1 VSGGDEDGLWGRER
15 RLLTAGLVMTVT
27 LTAAEA
33 LAVITVLPL
42 VKNDLGG
49 IRYYGWATSAFFLGT
64 VMGVVVAGREADRRG
79 LYAPFVSGL
88 TLFAAGLVVCGSAA
102 SMVAFVAGRGVQG
115 LGAGAIFS
123 IAYVAIARAYPE
135 SVRPRVFAV
144 LSTAWALPGM
154 IGPGVAAV
162 VAEHFGWRWVF
173 IGLVPLVA
181 TAGLSTLPALR
192 AIPARATAAA
202 SGTSILDAARITV
215 ATGLV
220 LAAVSDPSWISLPL
234 LLAGVAIGAGPVA
247 RLVPRAAGPLS
258 IAVACGGLIMF
269 SFFGTDTFVPLT
281 ITDARH
287 RSTAVASI
295 AVTAAT
301 LSWTAG
307 AWAQARQL
315 AHWPRRRLVGTG
327 FALVVVGI
335 GGVAASLSSAVPL
348 AVAVVGW
355 AVGGF
360 GMGIGYSSVAV
371 VVLAEAPPGSE
382 GAATAA
388 VQLAQNVGVALGAG
402 VAGAAVAAGASAHWP
417 PAGGLGVAFAITA
430 VAGLFGIP
438 LAGRLP
444 RGTAADAAGGVVP
457 AATLAAHD

>member
-1 VSGGDEDGLWGRER
+1 MSGGEEDGLWGRER

-79 LYAPFVSGL
+79 LVAPFVAGL
-88 TLFAAGLVVCGSAA
+88 TLFAAGLVVCGSATG
-102 SMVAFVAGRGVQG
+102 MVAFVAGRAVQG
-115 LGAGAIFS
+115 VGAGAIFS

-135 SVRPRVFAV
+135 AVRPRVFAV

-154 IGPGVAAV
+154 IGPGLAAL

-173 IGLVPLVA
+173 IGLVPLVV
-181 TAGLSTLPALR
+181 TAGMSTLPALR
-192 AIPARATAAA
+192 AIPARATSTEA
-202 SGTSILDAARITV
+202 GTSILDAARITV
-215 ATGLV
+215 ATGFV
-220 LAAVSDPSWISLPL
+220 LAAVSDPFWISLPL
-234 LLAGVAIGAGPVA
+234 VLAGVALGAGPVG
-247 RLVPRAAGPLS
+247 RLVPRAAGALS
-258 IAVACGGLIMF
+258 VAVACGGLIMF
-269 SFFGTDTFVPLT
+269 AFFGTDTFVPLT

-287 RSTAVASI
+287 RTAAMASV

-315 AHWPRRRLVGTG
+315 AHWPRRRLIGAG
-327 FALVVVGI
+327 FALVALGT
-335 GGVAASLSSAVPL
+335 GGVAASLSTAVPL
-348 AVAVVGW
+348 ALAVVGW
-355 AVGGF
+355 AIGGF
-360 GMGIGYSSVAV
+360 GMGLGYSSVAV

-402 VAGAAVAAGASAHWP
+402 VAGAAVAAGASAHWQ
-417 PAGGLGVAFAITA
+417 PAGGLGVAFAITG
-430 VAGLFGIP
+430 VAGLLGIP
-438 LAGRLP
+438 LARRLP
-444 RGTAADAAGGVVP
+444 AGTAADVAGGVVP
-457 AATLAAHD
+457 AATLAAHE

>member
-1 VSGGDEDGLWGRER
+1 MTGGEEDGLWGRER

-79 LYAPFVSGL
+79 LLAPFVAGL
-88 TLFAAGLVVCGSAA
+88 TLFAAGLVACGSATG
-102 SMVAFVAGRGVQG
+102 MGAFVAGRSVQG
-115 LGAGAIFS
+115 VGAGAIFS

-135 SVRPRVFAV
+135 AVRPRVFAV

-154 IGPGVAAV
+154 IGPGLAAL

-173 IGLVPLVA
+173 IGLVPFVV
-181 TAGLSTLPALR
+181 TAGVSTLPALR
-192 AIPARATAAA
+192 AIPARATSTAAA
-202 SGTSILDAARITV
+202 GTSILDALRITV

-220 LAAVSDPSWISLPL
+220 LAAVSDPSWISFPL
-234 LLAGVAIGAGPVA
+234 LLGGVALGAGPVG
-247 RLVPRAAGPLS
+247 RLVPRAAGALS
-258 IAVACGGLIMF
+258 VAVACGGLIMF

-287 RSTAVASI
+287 RSTAMASV

-301 LSWTAG
+301 LFWTAG

-315 AHWPRRRLVGTG
+315 AHWPRRRLIGTG
-327 FALVVVGI
+327 FALVVLGT

-348 AVAVVGW
+348 AAAVVGW
-355 AVGGF
+355 AIGGF
-360 GMGIGYSSVAV
+360 GMGLGYSSVAV
-371 VVLAEAPPGSE
+371 VVLAEAPPGNE

-402 VAGAAVAAGASAHWP
+402 VAGAAVAAGASAHWR
-417 PAGGLGVAFAITA
+417 PAGGLSVAFAITA
-430 VAGLFGIP
+430 AAGLLGIP
-438 LAGRLP
+438 LARRLP
-444 RGTAADAAGGVVP
+444 PGTSAGVDAVAP
-457 AATLAAHD
+457 AATPAAHD